1 MADISTELQAIMDAI
16 YGEDV
21 RGSIH
26 DAIDLINKVGEKT
39 LTVGTA
45 ITSQSSSI
53 AGYYDGSVYINS
65 QTDDVWK
72 CDGAKWVLQGNV
84 KGATGATGNGIS
96 SISKTGTSGNV
107 DTYTITFT
115 SGSTTTFTVTNGTN
129 GVSPAVTIST
139 ITGGH
144 SVKITDATH
153 PSGQTF
159 NVMDG
164 AGAAYISGDALILT

>member
-21 RGSIH
+21 RSSIH
-26 DAIDLINKVGEKT
+26 DAIDLINKVSEAT
-39 LTVGTA
+39 LTIGTA
-45 ITSQSSSI
+45 VTSASSSVT
-53 AGYYDGSVYINS
+53 GFYEDSVYINK
-65 QTDDVWK
+65 TTWDVWK
-72 CDGAKWVLQGNV
+72 CTGTAWSLQGNI
-84 KGATGATGNGIS
+84 KGATGATGA
-96 SISKTGTSGNV
+96 
-107 DTYTITFT
+107 
-115 SGSTTTFTVTNGTN
+115 N

-164 AGAAYISGDALILT
+164 SNGAYFDGDALILT

>member
-1 MADISTELQAIMDAI
+1 MANINQYLQAIMDAV

-26 DAIDLINKVGEKT
+26 DAIDIINKVGEKT

-45 ITSQSSSI
+45 VTSQSSSI
-53 AGYYDGSVYINS
+53 SGYYEDSVYINS

-72 CDGAKWVLQGNV
+72 CDGTKWVLQGNV
-84 KGATGATGNGIS
+84 KGATGATGA
-96 SISKTGTSGNV
+96 
-107 DTYTITFT
+107 D
-115 SGSTTTFTVTNGTN
+115 

-144 SVKITDATH
+144 SVKITDKDH

-164 AGAAYISGDALILT
+164 AGAAYISGDALVLT